1 MRSIMNETREIRI
14 PSDLCDAAEKK
25 FAGAFHSVDGL
36 VAFVLKELVHGDTL
50 DLDRADQA
58 AVEQR
63 LRDLGYM

>member
-1 MRSIMNETREIRI
+1 MNETREIRL
-14 PSDLCDAAEKK
+14 PVDLCAAAEKK
-25 FAGAFHSVDGL
+25 FAGAFQSVDEL
-36 VAFVLKELVHGDTL
+36 VAFLLQELIRGDTV